1 MSTVQPQMPAAAHEP
16 MPLVA
21 EAVHPRVAL
30 RLHALKDGDTFLIA
44 DALGDILGASD
55 GMFHN
60 DTRVLSGLR
69 LTLAGQS
76 PSLLSAAIS
85 RDNVLF
91 VSHMTN
97 RPLPPLGGR
106 SIPEGVIHLERN
118 RFLQGD
124 NLYERIE
131 LVNYGGRDALVP
143 LALRFGADFRDM
155 FEVRG
160 QTRGSR
166 GLLLPPEVGAEQ
178 VTFRYRG
185 LDGILRTAA
194 ISFSLTPLLL
204 SADRAEFSLVLPPD
218 GREELFLR
226 VSTDAAAPSATRRDF
241 RQAAGR
247 ARRAMRTRL
256 RRGSRTRSSSR
267 LFNEW
272 LQKSKADLA
281 LLTSELPTGPYPY
294 AGIPWFSAAFGRDA
308 IITSLQTLWLDSSLA
323 RGVLRFLAQHQAT
336 DTSSF
341 KDSAPGKIMHET
353 RKGEMT
359 ALRELPFGEYYGG
372 VDTTPL
378 FVLLAGAYAER
389 TGDLEFVE
397 QLWPAL
403 RAAVDWIERVADQHP
418 HGFLGYARAEQT
430 GLANQGWKDSDDS
443 IFHADGSFPL
453 GPIALVEVQGYAYAA
468 MRTMAELAERRGE
481 ARAAMHWRLRADS
494 LRAEL
499 EARFWMDDHEY
510 YGIAEDGEGE
520 LCRVLGSNPGHLLY
534 VGMPSQERGQSIC
547 RQLLGTRF
555 NSGWGVRTL
564 ASGQAHFNPM
574 SYHNGSVW
582 PHDTALCAAG
592 MARYGERDGVLR
604 LTNELFETAVNFGM
618 RLPELFCGFARV
630 GGEPPIAYPVAC
642 LPQAWAAGSAFML
655 LQACLGIRI
664 DGWCGQISI
673 NQPRLPA
680 GIEHLSIEN
689 LQIGARRV
697 TLRFHRVDQHV
708 VALSEPSGAG
718 EHVSVVVHV

>member
-1 MSTVQPQMPAAAHEP
+1 MSTVQPKMPAAAHEP

-21 EAVHPRVAL
+21 ESVHPRIAV
-30 RLHALKDGDTFLIA
+30 RLHALKDGDTFVIA
-44 DALGDILGASD
+44 DALGDILGTTD

-106 SIPEGVIHLERN
+106 SIPEGVIHLERS
-118 RFLQGD
+118 RFLHGEH
-124 NLYERIE
+124 LYERIE
-131 LVNYGGRDALVP
+131 LVNYGGRDAVVP
-143 LALRFGADFRDM
+143 LALRFSADFYDM

-166 GLLLPPEVGAEQ
+166 GVLLAPQVGAEQ

-185 LDGILRTAA
+185 LDDILRTTVL
-194 ISFSLTPLLL
+194 SFSITPVQLT
-204 SADRAEFSLVLPPD
+204 AERAEFSLRLAPD
-218 GREELFLR
+218 QREEMFLS
-226 VSTDAAAPSATRRDF
+226 VATQPVAPTATRRTF
-241 RQAAGR
+241 RQAKAR
-247 ARRAMRTRL
+247 ARQTMRIRL
-256 RRGSRTRSSSR
+256 RRGSRARSSAR

-308 IITSLQTLWLDSSLA
+308 IITALQTLWLDSSLA

-336 DTSSF
+336 ETSSF

-378 FVLLAGAYAER
+378 FVVLAGAYAER
-389 TGDLEFVE
+389 TGDLEFVD

-418 HGFLGYARAEQT
+418 HGFVSYARAEQT

-443 IFHADGSFPL
+443 IFHADGRFPL

-468 MRTMAELAERRGE
+468 MRVMAELAERRGE
-481 ARAAMHWRLRADS
+481 ARAAMHWRLRGDS

-499 EARFWMDDHEY
+499 EARFWMDEHKY
-510 YGIAEDGEGE
+510 YGIAEDGEGQ
-520 LCRVLGSNPGHLLY
+520 LCRVLASNPGHLLY
-534 VGMPSQERGQSIC
+534 VGMPRQERGQSVC
-547 RQLLGTRF
+547 QQLLGTHF

-564 ASGQAHFNPM
+564 PIDQVHFNPM

-582 PHDTALCAAG
+582 PHDTALCVAG
-592 MARYGERDGVLR
+592 MARYGERDGVVR
-604 LTNELFETAVNFGM
+604 LTNELFEAAVNFGM
-618 RLPELFCGFARV
+618 RLPELFCGFARA

-664 DGWCGQISI
+664 DGWCGQVSI
-673 NQPRLPA
+673 NQPRLPT
-680 GIEHLSIEN
+680 GIDRLSVEN
-689 LQIGARRV
+689 LHIGAGHV

-708 VALSEPSGAG
+708 VALSEPSSH
-718 EHVSVVVHV
+718 ERISVVVHV

>member
-1 MSTVQPQMPAAAHEP
+1 MSMVQPHMPAAAHEP

-21 EAVHPRVAL
+21 ESVHPRVAV
-30 RLHALKDGDTFLIA
+30 RLHALKDGDTFVIA
-44 DALGDILGASD
+44 DALGDLLGASD

-60 DTRVLSGLR
+60 DTRVLSELR

-106 SIPEGVIHLERN
+106 SIPEGVIHLERS
-118 RFLQGD
+118 RFLCGD
-124 NLYERIE
+124 NLYERLE
-131 LVNYGGRDALVP
+131 LMNYGGRDAVVP
-143 LALRFGADFRDM
+143 LALRFRADFRDM

-160 QTRGSR
+160 QTRGNR
-166 GLLLPPEVGAEQ
+166 GQLLPPEVNAER
-178 VTFRYRG
+178 VLFRYRG
-185 LDGILRTAA
+185 LDGILRTTA
-194 ISFSLTPLLL
+194 ISFSITPVHL
-204 SADRAEFSLVLPPD
+204 SAEHAEFSLLLAPD
-218 GREELFLR
+218 EPEEIFLCIA
-226 VSTDAAAPSATRRDF
+226 TDASACTVTRRGF
-241 RQAAGR
+241 RQAAAQ

-256 RRGSRTRSSSR
+256 RRGSRTRSSAR

-308 IITSLQTLWLDSSLA
+308 IITSMQTLWLDSSLA

-336 DTSSF
+336 ETSSF

-378 FVLLAGAYAER
+378 FVVLAGAYAER
-389 TGDLEFVE
+389 TGELEFID

-403 RAAVDWIERVADQHP
+403 CAAVNWIERVADQHP
-418 HGFLGYARAEQT
+418 HGFLSYARAEQT

-499 EARFWMDDHEY
+499 EARFWMDDQEY
-510 YGIAEDGEGE
+510 YGIAEDGDGQ
-520 LCRVLGSNPGHLLY
+520 LCRVLASNPGHLLY
-534 VGMPSQERGQSIC
+534 VGMPGAEHGQRVS
-547 RQLLGTRF
+547 RQLLNTRF

-564 ASGQAHFNPM
+564 AVGQAHFNPM

-592 MARYGERDGVLR
+592 MARYGERDGVVR
-604 LTNELFETAVNFGM
+604 LTNELFEAAVNFGM
-618 RLPELFCGFARV
+618 RLPELFCGFPRA

-655 LQACLGIRI
+655 LQACLGVHV

-673 NQPRLPA
+673 NEPRLPT
-680 GIEHLSIEN
+680 GIDHLSIEN
-689 LQIGARRV
+689 LQIGTRRV
-697 TLRFHRVDQHV
+697 TLRFHRVDHHV
-708 VALSEPSGAG
+708 VALSESSAEEPI
-718 EHVSVVVHV
+718 SVVVHV

>member
-1 MSTVQPQMPAAAHEP
+1 MSFVSTEKRTALHEP

-21 EAVHPRVAL
+21 EAIHPRVAA
-30 RLHALKDGDTFLIA
+30 RLHALKDGDTFVIA
-44 DALGDILGASD
+44 DALGDILGTSD

-60 DTRVLSGLR
+60 DTRVLSKLR

-91 VSHMTN
+91 ISHMTN

-106 SIPEGVIHLERN
+106 SIPEGVIHVERA
-118 RFLQGD
+118 RFLYSD
-124 NLYERIE
+124 NLHERIE
-131 LVNYGGRDALVP
+131 LVNYGGREAVVP
-143 LALRFGADFRDM
+143 LALRFGADFYDM

-160 QTRGSR
+160 QTRGNR
-166 GLLLPPEVGAEQ
+166 GLLLPPEVGAAR

-185 LDGILRTAA
+185 LDDILRTTA
-194 ISFSLTPLLL
+194 ISFSITPMHL
-204 SADRAEFSLVLPPD
+204 SAERVEFSLLLAPD
-218 GREELFLR
+218 QRAEVFLCIA
-226 VSTDAAAPSATRRDF
+226 TEGDAPTATRAGF
-241 RQAAGR
+241 RQAAAR
-247 ARRAMRTRL
+247 ARRAMRARL
-256 RRGSRTRSSSR
+256 RRGSRARSSAR

-336 DTSSF
+336 EISSF
-341 KDSAPGKIMHET
+341 RDSAPGKIMHET

-378 FVLLAGAYAER
+378 FVVLAGAYAER
-389 TGDLEFVE
+389 TGDLQFVE

-418 HGFLGYARAEQT
+418 HGLLGYARAEET

-443 IFHADGSFPL
+443 IFHADGRFPL

-468 MRTMAELAERRGE
+468 LRTMAQLAERRGE

-499 EARFWMDDHEY
+499 EARFWMDEHQY
-510 YGIAEDGEGE
+510 YGIAEDGEGQ
-520 LCRVLGSNPGHLLY
+520 LCRVLASNPGHLLY
-534 VGMPSQERGQSIC
+534 VGMPREERGRSVC

-564 ASGQAHFNPM
+564 AADQAHFNPM

-582 PHDTALCAAG
+582 PHDTALCVAG
-592 MARYGERDGVLR
+592 MARYGERDGVVR
-604 LTNELFETAVNFGM
+604 LSDELFEAAVNFGM
-618 RLPELFCGFARV
+618 RLPELFCGFARA

-655 LQACLGIRI
+655 LQACLGVHL

-673 NQPRLPA
+673 NQPRLPT
-680 GIEHLSIEN
+680 GIDHLSLEN
-689 LQIGARRV
+689 LQIGTGRV

-708 VALSEPSGAG
+708 VALSESGSD
-718 EHVSVVVHV
+718 E

>member
-1 MSTVQPQMPAAAHEP
+1 MSTVQPKMPAAAHEP

-21 EAVHPRVAL
+21 ESVHPRIAV
-30 RLHALKDGDTFLIA
+30 RLHALKDGDTFVIA
-44 DALGDILGASD
+44 DALGDILGTTD

-69 LTLAGQS
+69 LTLAGHS

-106 SIPEGVIHLERN
+106 SIPEGVIHLERS
-118 RFLQGD
+118 RFLHGEQ
-124 NLYERIE
+124 LYERIE
-131 LVNYGGRDALVP
+131 LVNYGGRDVVVP
-143 LALRFGADFRDM
+143 LTLRFSADFYDM

-166 GLLLPPEVGAEQ
+166 GVLLAPQVGAEQ

-185 LDGILRTAA
+185 LDDILRTTVL
-194 ISFSLTPLLL
+194 SFSITPVQLT
-204 SADRAEFSLVLPPD
+204 AERAEFSLLLAPD
-218 GREELFLR
+218 QREEMFLS
-226 VSTDAAAPSATRRDF
+226 VATQGGAPTATRRAF
-241 RQAAGR
+241 RQAAAR
-247 ARRAMRTRL
+247 ARRTMRIRL
-256 RRGSRTRSSSR
+256 RRGSRVRSSAR

-308 IITSLQTLWLDSSLA
+308 IITALQTLWLDSSLA
-323 RGVLRFLAQHQAT
+323 RGVLHFLAQHQAT
-336 DTSSF
+336 ETSSF

-378 FVLLAGAYAER
+378 FVVLAGAYAER
-389 TGDLEFVE
+389 TGDLEFVD

-403 RAAVDWIERVADQHP
+403 HAAVDWIERVADQHP
-418 HGFLGYARAEQT
+418 HGFLSYARAEQT

-443 IFHADGSFPL
+443 IFHADGRFPL

-468 MRTMAELAERRGE
+468 MRVMAELAERRGE

-499 EARFWMDDHEY
+499 EARFWMDEHKY
-510 YGIAEDGEGE
+510 YGIAEDGEGQ
-520 LCRVLGSNPGHLLY
+520 LCRVLASNPGHLLY
-534 VGMPSQERGQSIC
+534 VGMPRQERGRSVCQ
-547 RQLLGTRF
+547 QLLGTRF

-564 ASGQAHFNPM
+564 PIDQVHFNPM

-582 PHDTALCAAG
+582 PHDTALCVAG
-592 MARYGERDGVLR
+592 MARYGERDGVVR
-604 LTNELFETAVNFGM
+604 LTNELFEAAVNFGM
-618 RLPELFCGFARV
+618 RLPELFCGFSRA

-664 DGWCGQISI
+664 DGWCGQVSI
-673 NQPRLPA
+673 NQPRLPT
-680 GIEHLSIEN
+680 GIDRLSVEN
-689 LQIGARRV
+689 LRIGTGHV
-697 TLRFHRVDQHV
+697 TLRFHRVDHHV
-708 VALSEPSGAG
+708 VALSETSSDD
-718 EHVSVVVHV
+718 HISVVVHV

>member
-1 MSTVQPQMPAAAHEP
+1 MSTVQPKMPAEAHEP

-21 EAVHPRVAL
+21 ESVHPRIAI

-60 DTRVLSGLR
+60 DTRVLSQLR

-91 VSHMTN
+91 ISHMTN

-106 SIPEGVIHLERN
+106 SIPEGVIHLERA
-118 RFLQGD
+118 RFLHGD
-124 NLYERIE
+124 GLYERIE
-131 LVNYGGRDALVP
+131 LVNYGGRDAVVP
-143 LALRFGADFRDM
+143 LALRFGADFYDM

-166 GLLLPPEVGAEQ
+166 GVLLPPQVGAEQ

-185 LDGILRTAA
+185 LDDILRTTGL
-194 ISFSLTPLLL
+194 SFSVTPVQL
-204 SADRAEFSLVLPPD
+204 SAARADFSVLLAPD
-218 GREELFLR
+218 QREELFLC
-226 VSTDAAAPSATRRDF
+226 VATHDGAPIATRRAF
-241 RQAAGR
+241 RQAAAR
-247 ARRAMRTRL
+247 ARRTMRTRL
-256 RRGSRTRSSSR
+256 RRGSRAHSSAR

-272 LQKSKADLA
+272 LQKSRADLA

-336 DTSSF
+336 ETSSF

-378 FVLLAGAYAER
+378 FVVLAGAYAER
-389 TGDLEFVE
+389 TGDLQLID

-403 RAAVDWIERVADQHP
+403 RAAMEWIEREADQHP
-418 HGFLGYARAEQT
+418 HGFIGYARAEQT

-468 MRTMAELAERRGE
+468 LRAMAALAERRGE

-499 EARFWMDDHEY
+499 EARFWMDEHKY
-510 YGIAEDGEGE
+510 YGMAEDGEGQ
-520 LCRVLGSNPGHLLY
+520 LCRVLASNPGHLLY
-534 VGMPSQERGQSIC
+534 VGLPRQERGQSVC
-547 RQLLGTRF
+547 QQLLAACF

-564 ASGQAHFNPM
+564 AVDQVHFNPM

-582 PHDTALCAAG
+582 PHDTALCVAG
-592 MARYGERDGVLR
+592 MARYGERDGVVR
-604 LTNELFETAVNFGM
+604 LTNELFEAAVNFGM
-618 RLPELFCGFARV
+618 RLPELFCGFARA

-655 LQACLGIRI
+655 LQACLGVRV
-664 DGWCGQISI
+664 DGWCGQVSI

-680 GIEHLSIEN
+680 GIDHLSVEN
-689 LQIGARRV
+689 LEIGTERV

-708 VALSEPSGAG
+708 VALSEPSGD
-718 EHVSVVVHV
+718 ERISVVVHV

>member
-1 MSTVQPQMPAAAHEP
+1 MSTVQPKMPAAAHEP

-21 EAVHPRVAL
+21 ESVHPRIAV
-30 RLHALKDGDTFLIA
+30 RLHALKDGDTFVIA
-44 DALGDILGASD
+44 DALGDILGTTD

-106 SIPEGVIHLERN
+106 SIPEGVIHLERS
-118 RFLQGD
+118 RFLHDEQ
-124 NLYERIE
+124 LYERIE
-131 LVNYGGRDALVP
+131 LVNYGGRDAAVP
-143 LALRFGADFRDM
+143 LTLRFSADFYDM

-166 GLLLPPEVGAEQ
+166 GALLAPHVGAEQ

-185 LDGILRTAA
+185 LDDILRTTVL
-194 ISFSLTPLLL
+194 SFSITPVQLT
-204 SADRAEFSLVLPPD
+204 AERAEFSLLLAPD
-218 GREELFLR
+218 QREEMFL
-226 VSTDAAAPSATRRDF
+226 SIATQAGAPTATRRAF
-241 RQAAGR
+241 RQAAAR
-247 ARRAMRTRL
+247 ARRTMRIRL
-256 RRGSRTRSSSR
+256 RRGSRARSSAR

-308 IITSLQTLWLDSSLA
+308 IITALQTLWLDSSLA
-323 RGVLRFLAQHQAT
+323 RGVLHFLAQHQAT
-336 DTSSF
+336 ETSSF

-359 ALRELPFGEYYGG
+359 ALLELPFGEYYGG

-378 FVLLAGAYAER
+378 FVVLAGAYAER
-389 TGDLEFVE
+389 TGDLEFVD

-418 HGFLGYARAEQT
+418 HGFVSYARAEQT

-443 IFHADGSFPL
+443 IFHADGRFPF

-468 MRTMAELAERRGE
+468 MRVMAELAERRGE

-499 EARFWMDDHEY
+499 EARFWMDEHKY
-510 YGIAEDGEGE
+510 YGIAEDGEGQ
-520 LCRVLGSNPGHLLY
+520 LCRVLASNPGHLLY
-534 VGMPSQERGQSIC
+534 VGMPRQERGQSVC
-547 RQLLGTRF
+547 QQLLGTRF

-564 ASGQAHFNPM
+564 PIDQVHFNPM

-582 PHDTALCAAG
+582 PHDTALCVAG
-592 MARYGERDGVLR
+592 MARYGERDGVVR
-604 LTNELFETAVNFGM
+604 LTNELFEAAVNFGM
-618 RLPELFCGFARV
+618 RLPELFCGFARA

-642 LPQAWAAGSAFML
+642 LPQAWAAGSAFLL

-664 DGWCGQISI
+664 DGWCGQVSI
-673 NQPRLPA
+673 NQPRLPT
-680 GIEHLSIEN
+680 GIDRLSVEN
-689 LQIGARRV
+689 LQIGTGHV

-708 VALSEPSGAG
+708 VALSEPSSDQRI
-718 EHVSVVVHV
+718 SVVVHV